1 MMISSNSGTDF
12 ISVLKAQG
20 VDPMTHMQTPEFREW
35 LDGYLSENILKV
47 QFTKKDGTER
57 TMMCTR
63 SMNAIPADK
72 QPKGTLEKTSTDA
85 VRVFD
90 TEIQEWRSF
99 NISNLKRIEY

>member
-1 MMISSNSGTDF
+1 MMISSNSSVDF
-12 ISVLKAQG
+12 ISVLRASG
-20 VDPMTHMQTPEFREW
+20 VDPMTHMQTQEFRDW
-35 LDGYLSENILKV
+35 LDQYLSENTITV
-47 QFTKKDGTER
+47 QFTKKDGSER
-57 TMMCTR
+57 TMVCTR
-63 SMNAIPADK
+63 NFNSIPADK